1 MSKVKILAVD
11 DELHIRR
18 LLEMKLKSAG
28 FHVETASSGE
38 QGLKIASSFRP
49 DLIVSDYQ
57 MPGKLN
63 GLEMIRAIRDEE
75 FGKDIPVIL
84 LTGSVS
90 VTSSLCEKI
99 EALTKVIHMSKP
111 FSLRQL
117 VSLIQDTVEGLVYG
131 A

>member
-1 MSKVKILAVD
+1 MSKIKILAVD

-18 LLEMKLKSAG
+18 LLEMKLISAG
-28 FHVETASSGE
+28 FQVETANCGE
-38 QGLKIASSFRP
+38 QGLERASSFRP

-63 GLEMIRAIRDEE
+63 GLEMIRALRDEE

-90 VTSSLCEKI
+90 VASSLCEKI
-99 EALTKVIHMSKP
+99 EALTKVIHISKP
-111 FSLRQL
+111 FSPRQL
-117 VSLIQDTVEGLVYG
+117 VSLIQDTVEG
-131 A
+131 